1 MSILET
7 GTQSWHVI
15 RRAGFYVGVLSLL
28 LLPGSTWAQETADG
42 SALVSVPGPAVP
54 EVVEIE
60 LMDINALPEMKHLA
74 AALSDR
80 QSRIETLLTMIAVE
94 RLLGSVSP
102 GGLSDPEPMRARF
115 RDDRAWLDRLA
126 GRYTNLP
133 VRGSQLDP
141 AAWLVMR
148 ELSQHRLIPGIE
160 ASPLGPDLAGLT
172 RQLFDRSNERLA
184 AAVLPEVL
192 QRIET
197 RSPALWMSLLDTAT
211 VNESL
216 LAVIP
221 GLYTAWFYPW
231 VTVELPE
238 LVDRDEEV
246 DAIDLATTGLRALAG
261 AATMSG
267 PVDENRLKQ
276 LRFDLLSAIPSLDEV
291 QSRDAGYLLV
301 LANAIDGLQDD
312 QYLAFTES
320 LFWVISDLLLN
331 ERLSLEAVRA
341 AEQSLTDLAQQGQA
355 EAEAETGTET
365 TPKTAV
371 GVGVTGEQSYGPR
384 SVLPALLSELLPW
397 FSNSYAGAFSAVDSR
412 INASLAA
419 VFDAVQYLQGMPRD
433 SERLVSLQQNIG
445 DAIAQLVLQIP
456 DMSYYFDQPVR
467 RRIAEEIDVCVSMAA
482 NIGGPDAANLTR
494 EQFDGC
500 LSSLVEMSESLV
512 VREELSGDVD
522 GPFGAEQVRRE
533 LMMPPWQR
541 INFSLGYLHE
551 RFPTH
556 CELPDQSIPNPL
568 EWSALATMITW
579 FARQAPVYFQTP
591 ENEALV
597 LSMRQQGLDLV
608 EELARQVDC
617 ISGEGAG
624 VNDPVRRSIANYRL
638 ALDELTDGIRA
649 AELDF
654 RASRLKPGAD
664 VVLHGDA
671 SQSTAYRAQDL
682 VIGPCD
688 AEQVCG
694 MSGQLEAT
702 RALIGLFPDPYLI
715 ADQTGLGS
723 VEICYQNMRWV
734 NRREVPVRPD
744 DSHVSN
750 FFGQLSFEIV
760 GRYLEQGEV
769 TEVFGSTLVS
779 PDEYHYLFAAATDEV
794 REDDCPTEW
803 VGSQIVTLMGPDEEF
818 RVVPN
823 RLTYLAA
830 AREKPSGI
838 MEANWSK
845 GAEWRD
851 WFVTDLGVTPHTYA
865 GDEMI
870 GERVNQHLR
879 ALHQAEQ
886 SMLYA
891 ALLRPQ
897 SRSMG
902 SDAVESLLDLQ
913 EELTGRKALVRSY
926 LNLFYPEAMID
937 SDHIRGSLEGYDSL
951 LDTAVLRRFREAGVA
966 VAAINETGLE
976 RIEQL
981 QSDWSLQPEA
991 VRRSGSVAS
1000 GVAHAIIR
1008 LNALY
1013 LEFFVLPAKKPETR
1027 DDPTNSAF
1035 LFD

>member
-1 MSILET
+1 MGVVSLMLLSGSIK
-7 GTQSWHVI
+7 
-15 RRAGFYVGVLSLL
+15 
-28 LLPGSTWAQETADG
+28 AQEAADD
-42 SALVSVPGPAVP
+42 SALVSIPGPAVP
-54 EVVEIE
+54 EVVEVE
-60 LMDINALPEMKHLA
+60 LMDIDALPEMKHLA

-80 QSRIETLLTMIAVE
+80 NSRNGTLLTMIAVE

-102 GGLSDPEPMRARF
+102 GGLSDHDLMRTRF
-115 RDDRAWLDRLA
+115 RDDRAWLERLA
-126 GRYTNLP
+126 GRYTDLP
-133 VRGSQLDP
+133 IRGSQLDP
-141 AAWLVMR
+141 AAWFVMR
-148 ELSQHRLIPGIE
+148 ELSQHWMIPGIE
-160 ASPLGPDLAGLT
+160 VSPLGPEIAGLT
-172 RQLFDRSNERLA
+172 RQLFDRSDERLA

-192 QRIET
+192 QRMET
-197 RSPALWMSLLDTAT
+197 RSPALWLSLLETAA

-221 GLYTAWFYPW
+221 GLYTDWFYPW
-231 VTVELPE
+231 VTVEQPE
-238 LVDRDEEV
+238 PVDADDEV
-246 DAIDLATTGLRALAG
+246 DAIGHASVGLRALAG
-261 AATMSG
+261 SALLSG
-267 PVDENRLKQ
+267 PADELRLKQ
-276 LRFDLLSAIPSLDEV
+276 LRFGLLSAIPALDEI

-301 LANAIDGLQDD
+301 LATALDGLQDGR
-312 QYLAFTES
+312 YLSFTES
-320 LFWVISDLLLN
+320 LLWVISDLLLN
-331 ERLSLEAVRA
+331 EQFSLEAVLA
-341 AEQSLTDLAQQGQA
+341 AEQSLADLARQAQA
-355 EAEAETGTET
+355 EAGTETGTET
-365 TPKTAV
+365 TTIIV
-371 GVGVTGEQSYGPR
+371 DDVSGVDEQDFEPR

-397 FSNSYAGAFSAVDSR
+397 FSNAYAGAFSAVDPR

-419 VFDAVQYLQGMPRD
+419 VFDAVQYLQGNPRD
-433 SERLVSLQQNIG
+433 QDRLASLQQNIG
-445 DAIAQLVLQIP
+445 NAVAQLVLQIA
-456 DMSYYFDQPVR
+456 DMSYYLDQPVR
-467 RRIAEEIDVCVSMAA
+467 RRIADEIDVCVSIAA
-482 NIGGPDAANLTR
+482 GIGGPGAPSLTR

-500 LSSLVEMSESLV
+500 LNSLVEMSATLV
-512 VREELSGDVD
+512 NREELSGDVD

-608 EELARQVDC
+608 EELTRQVDC

-638 ALDELTDGIRA
+638 ALDELTNGIRE

-654 RASRLKPGAD
+654 RANRLKPGAD
-664 VVLHGDA
+664 VVLHGDS
-671 SQSTAYRAQDL
+671 SQPTAYRTQDL
-682 VIGPCD
+682 LIGPCD
-688 AEQVCG
+688 PKQVCA
-694 MSGQLEAT
+694 MSGQLEPT

-744 DSHVSN
+744 DPHVAN
-750 FFGQLSFEIV
+750 FFGQLSFDIL
-760 GRYLEQGEV
+760 GRYQEQGVV
-769 TEVFGSTLVS
+769 TEIFGSTLVS

-794 REDDCPTEW
+794 RQDECPTEW
-803 VGSQIVTLMGPDEEF
+803 VGSKIVTSMGHAEEF

-830 AREKPSGI
+830 ARKKPSEI
-838 MEANWSK
+838 IEANWSK

-851 WFVTDLGVTPHTYA
+851 WFVTGLGVTPHTYA
-865 GDEMI
+865 ADEMI

-879 ALHQAEQ
+879 ALYQAEQ
-886 SMLYA
+886 SMLYT

-926 LNLFYPEAMID
+926 LNLFYPDAMID
-937 SDHIRGSLEGYDSL
+937 SDDIRGSLEGYDSL

-966 VAAINETGLE
+966 VAAINESGLA

-981 QSDWSLQPEA
+981 QSDWNLQPEA

-1013 LEFFVLPAKKPETR
+1013 LEFFVLPGKKPEIR
-1027 DDPTNSAF
+1027 DDPISPDF